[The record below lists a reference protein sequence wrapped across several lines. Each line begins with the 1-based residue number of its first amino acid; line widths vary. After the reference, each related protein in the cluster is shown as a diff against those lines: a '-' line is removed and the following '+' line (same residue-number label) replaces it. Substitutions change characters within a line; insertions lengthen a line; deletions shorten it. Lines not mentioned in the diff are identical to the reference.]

1 MNKRTLSLLAVFG
14 VIVIAVIAI
23 ATLSNNQS
31 ITEDDKLSIVATF
44 YPLEEISSRVGGDKV
59 RVNSV
64 IPSGVEPHDYEPTPS
79 DFTRLNNADMF
90 VTIGL
95 EFSPIED
102 KLIESSNKDLKVI
115 DSKKGVELLSIAS
128 QVGVPEEEQETGT
141 DPHVWVSSKNM
152 IIMAKNVRDELM
164 KIDPENKDYYQSN
177 AQEYI
182 SELTNLD
189 MRFSESLS
197 NCDKDT
203 VLVNH
208 QAYEYMAKDYGFKQV
223 AIYGISPEAE
233 PSPGTIATL
242 VNEAKKY
249 DIKYVLYESLVD
261 PRVAQT
267 IADEVGAQTLVL
279 DPVEGATN
287 PGDNYITI
295 MDRNLINLKIAL
307 ECN

>member
-1 MNKRTLSLLAVFG
+1 MNKRTISLLVVFG
-14 VIVIAVIAI
+14 VIIIAVIVLA
-23 ATLSNNQS
+23 ALSNNQS
-31 ITEDDKLSIVATF
+31 TTKDDKLNVVATF

-79 DFTRLNNADMF
+79 DFARLNNADMF

-95 EFSPIED
+95 EFSPIEE
-102 KLIESSNKDLKVI
+102 KLIESANKDLKVM
-115 DSKKGVELLSIAS
+115 DSKTGVELLSIAS
-128 QVGVPEEEQETGT
+128 QVGVPPEEQETGT
-141 DPHVWVSSKNM
+141 DPHVWVSPKNM
-152 IIMAKNVRDELM
+152 IIMTKNVRDELM
-164 KIDPENKDYYQSN
+164 KVDPQNKDYYQNN

-189 MRFSESLS
+189 KEFSQGLS
-197 NCDKDT
+197 YCDKDT

-233 PSPGTIATL
+233 PSPGTIANL
-242 VNEAKKY
+242 VNEARKY

-261 PRVAQT
+261 PRVAET
-267 IADEVGAQTLVL
+267 IAEEVGAQTLVL
-279 DPVEGATN
+279 DPVEGITN